1 MVVKMSSPGRSF
13 GGVAEYCLHDPRM
26 PGEAHP
32 PESAERVEWT
42 ETRNLATSEGERA
55 GRIMAATAQA
65 SPELKRLAGA
75 AATGRKLEKPVC
87 HYSLNWAREE
97 KPDRQEMSRAAE
109 ESLKALGMERHQALI
124 VSHRDGQPHVHVI
137 ANRVDPESGKAA
149 GLNRSKLKLSKW
161 AEEYER
167 VQGKIRCPQRERNNA
182 RRGQGKRV
190 QDRVS
195 RPTGRHRREEM
206 SPQQQER
213 QAKIPAGRDGW
224 GGPERERVA
233 WKRAE
238 ERWEWEQLQRRRG
251 QALGELEKRSKREWS
266 ALYGRH
272 QQQREQLAKDCRGA
286 LGRFRL
292 WRELGGKVREIGGAI
307 RGDKEVLGRF
317 RAELEDRLRWDRVSL
332 GKAHSEAA
340 RGIESKAGEF
350 YRADLEGSEKRA
362 REAARSDG
370 LLLRYGSRPVDW
382 YRLDELKHSVS
393 EERLEQVREIDGELA
408 YGKMRRALEKA
419 SQEKARQARQ
429 VESARRERAMQETA
443 RQSRAARRALGKL
456 EKRRPERGGPERDF
470 GPSR

>member
-13 GGVAEYCLHDPRM
+13 GGVADYCLHDPRM
-26 PGEAHP
+26 PGEAHH

-55 GRIMAATAQA
+55 GRIMAATAEA
-65 SPELKRLAGA
+65 SPELKHLAGV

-87 HYSLNWAREE
+87 HYSLSWAKDE
-97 KPDRQEMSRAAE
+97 KPNRQEMRRAAQ
-109 ESLKALGMERHQALI
+109 ESLKALGMERHQALV

-137 ANRVDPESGKAA
+137 ANRVDPESGQAA

-167 VQGKIRCPQRERNNA
+167 GQGKIRCPQRERNNA

-206 SPQQQER
+206 SPQREQRE
-213 QAKIPAGRDGW
+213 AIPAGRDGW

-233 WKRAE
+233 WQRAE
-238 ERWEWEQLQRRRG
+238 ERGEWEQLQRRRG
-251 QALGELEKRSKREWS
+251 KALGELEKRSKREWS

-272 QQQREQLAKDCRGA
+272 QRQREQLAKDCRGV

-292 WRELGGKVREIGGAI
+292 WRELGGRVREIGRAL
-307 RGDKEVLGRF
+307 RGSSEVLGGF
-317 RAELEDRLRWDRVSL
+317 RAELEDRLRWERVSL
-332 GKAHSEAA
+332 GKAHSGAV
-340 RGIESKAGEF
+340 RGIESKAGEV
-350 YRADLEGSEKRA
+350 YRSGMEGAEGRA
-362 REAARSDG
+362 REATRRDALAVYDRYRGGDWDRLKRSA
-370 LLLRYGSRPVDW
+370 
-382 YRLDELKHSVS
+382 S
-393 EERLEQVREIDGELA
+393 EERMEQVREIDGEQA
-408 YGKMRRALEKA
+408 YEKMRRAVEKA
-419 SQEKARQARQ
+419 SQEKARQEKARQVERARQ
-429 VESARRERAMQETA
+429 VESRPERR
-443 RQSRAARRALGKL
+443 G
-456 EKRRPERGGPERDF
+456 PERGGPERDF